1 MQNKAIR
8 IVKTRLPDGDSNPWS
23 FYFSRQTRC
32 YSIGPRVNR
41 GLAFFSAGQKER
53 FRQEKVWQMGCEGCE
68 GCEALNGFF
77 RIGQLKLRPTLSEWQ
92 WPGWPDEFV
101 TKTAQNLAQMHLHI
115 CQFFISTSI
124 LPYTQAGFDL
134 TTHSSSLLGGRRIR
148 NH

>member
-1 MQNKAIR
+1 MQNQAIR

-101 TKTAQNLAQMHLHI
+101 TKTAQNLAQMHL
-115 CQFFISTSI
+115 FVNF
-124 LPYTQAGFDL
+124 
-134 TTHSSSLLGGRRIR
+134 SSLQACYRIPWRDSISRSVRGGDETTRPCRQG
-148 NH
+148 